1 MSTSSSASC
10 DPLLLNDMM
19 DWSYQSS
26 PFAMDS
32 LLGTSSEKAMQATS
46 VSSSNSFTCPT
57 LEDDF
62 GMYLNPARSTR
73 FHVAP
78 QHKHKRVRSSSD
90 LNQTLGLP
98 YTATIS
104 EWMDDV
110 ARLDNEVTPM
120 YPAASNENGPS
131 RNCVINTTV
140 PSDTEMKFHSES
152 LEPDSLDTE
161 KIGQD
166 GILSRLQSFINDI
179 SWSDLPTSPISKVEL
194 NVNVN
199 DTTKPSESLCF
210 NDWYQPIGSNEE
222 PSRMKRKRPPMHTRR
237 HSNPAIMNQLQAL
250 HRSVSVK
257 YTPPAPSIPFPVSNT
272 NAACVRENAVPKASI
287 HSGHMRQ
294 SSLPES
300 DFQTHLQQCRP
311 KAGVP
316 HRVRKSKVRS
326 TGLSM
331 DLSHMKLDF
340 LPTSDAMYPVSSFL
354 EEDAT
359 SIHGNRKLYKCGRC
373 GQPKVGHVCTMPDH
387 RNNWTQIDLD
397 VTKGC
402 NKVTRTSCASLTVKT
417 LWIPQHPDHGLF

>member
-1 MSTSSSASC
+1 MSTSSSASY

-19 DWSYQSS
+19 DWPYQTS
-26 PFAMDS
+26 PFGMDS

-46 VSSSNSFTCPT
+46 ASSSNSFTCPT
-57 LEDDF
+57 LDEDF
-62 GMYLNPARSTR
+62 GMYLNTTRSSR
-73 FHVAP
+73 FYVAP

-98 YTATIS
+98 YSTTIS

-110 ARLDNEVTPM
+110 ARLENEAAPV
-120 YPAASNENGPS
+120 YPVAPNENEPL

-140 PSDTEMKFHSES
+140 PRDTEMKFHPEN

-161 KIGQD
+161 QFGQD

-179 SWSDLPTSPISKVEL
+179 SWSDLPNSPISKVDQSG
-194 NVNVN
+194 N
-199 DTTKPSESLCF
+199 DTTKTSESLCF
-210 NDWYQPIGSNEE
+210 NDWYQPIGCNEE
-222 PSRMKRKRPPMHTRR
+222 QPRMKRKRPPMHTRR
-237 HSNPAIMNQLQAL
+237 HSNPAIMNQLHAL
-250 HRSVSVK
+250 HRSASVK
-257 YTPPAPSIPFPVSNT
+257 YTSPASSIPFFAS
-272 NAACVRENAVPKASI
+272 ASIRENAPPKANI

-300 DFQTHLQQCRP
+300 EFETHLHQPRV
-311 KAGVP
+311 KAGIP
-316 HRVRKSKVRS
+316 QRVRKSKVRS

-340 LPTSDAMYPVSSFL
+340 LPTSECMYPVSSLL
-354 EEDAT
+354 EEDA
-359 SIHGNRKLYKCGRC
+359 SSLHGNRKLYKCGRC

-402 NKVTRTSCASLTVKT
+402 NKVTRASSASLTVKT
-417 LWIPQHPDHGLF
+417 LWIPQHPDHALF